1 MINYPAVKVLS
12 QDFELLT
19 EIDTYTSLRFKRSW
33 QSYGE
38 FELHLAHYNEQV
50 AKNCFIML
58 DNNVDKVGIIKSIS
72 HTSSHKGVETV
83 VKGYHLNGIMTQR
96 ITLPYTDS
104 ANHGYFCVPKNVEG
118 VGIEPVSAETI
129 LKTFVRACFP
139 SLSTNPRYIGLKIP
153 DDEQRGMKTVW
164 MSRYEQLDEVLQ
176 SICEYTD
183 VGYKTYIDF
192 DNRCLV
198 FDIITGVDRSASQ
211 SDNSR
216 VIMSQD
222 FESINNISC
231 DDDITKLKNV
241 AYAGGVG
248 EDENRFVLT
257 VTNDDTMPTGLN
269 RNEIFID
276 CGTLEAAE
284 TDETLSLSDEGKHK
298 LLDHKTNESMTAD
311 YNLSGS
317 FIYGKHF
324 DLGDLVTVVDRKINK
339 MEDKRITEV
348 EECYEAKSV
357 SVKLTFGTAQEHL
370 NRVIKS
376 FLPTV
381 K

>member
-1 MINYPAVKVLS
+1 MVNFPSVKLLS

-38 FELHLAHYNEQV
+38 FELHLSCYNEHI
-50 AKNCFIML
+50 AKNKFIML
-58 DNNVDKVGIIKSIS
+58 DNNVDKVGIIKSVS
-72 HTSSHKGVETV
+72 HTSSYKGVETI

-96 ITLPYTDS
+96 IILPYTDT
-104 ANHGYFCVPKNVEG
+104 ANHGYFCVPKNVDG
-118 VGIEPVSAETI
+118 IKIEPVASETI
-129 LKTFVRACFP
+129 LKTFVRTCFP
-139 SLSTNPRYIGLKIP
+139 SLSTDPRSIGLKIP
-153 DDEQRGMKTVW
+153 DDRQRGMKTVW

-183 VGYKTYIDF
+183 IGYRVYIDF
-192 DNRCLV
+192 DNKCLV
-198 FDIITGVDRSASQ
+198 FDTLMGVDRSSSQ
-211 SDNSR
+211 SENSR

-222 FESINNISC
+222 FESINNIIC
-231 DDDITKLKNV
+231 DNDTTKMKNV

-248 EDENRFVLT
+248 EDENRLVFT
-257 VTNDDTMPTGLN
+257 VTNNDTMPIGLE
-269 RNEIFID
+269 RNEVFIY

-298 LLDHKTNESMTAD
+298 LLDYKTNESMTAD

-324 DLGDLVTVVDRKINK
+324 DLGDLVTVADKKINK

-348 EECYEAKSV
+348 EECYEAKSI
-357 SVKLTFGTAQEHL
+357 SIKLTFGTAQEHL